1 MRACG
6 VKSVFKI
13 TEAHRMGWI
22 RLINCER
29 QNVPANR
36 NGETLSRETSMATD
50 TSWLVF
56 FWVSN
61 YEKSKSTNSFSW
73 RTISASYFTVLYR
86 KWYTQSVCTE
96 SSLVCCTSLLRH
108 KFKWIFYNF
117 RQMTGAFWLYL
128 TPSLSRTRIW
138 FVCKLVVLLSVVY
151 TFNYWKKYSND
162 IQSDGDDIR
171 RILSSDWLTRAGNV
185 FGQSYPLGMIRFVGL
200 EEIIFGQIRLKI
212 SIDKESSIILSWPS
226 LLSSFKIDGCITA
239 FPVFLA

>member
-1 MRACG
+1 MNPIDKLWRTKCTRKPKRSNAFTPNLNG
-6 VKSVFKI
+6 
-13 TEAHRMGWI
+13 
-22 RLINCER
+22 
-29 QNVPANR
+29 NR
-36 NGETLSRETSMATD
+36 YLL
-50 TSWLVF
+50 LVL

-86 KWYTQSVCTE
+86 KWYTQSVCSE

-117 RQMTGAFWLYL
+117 RQMTGTFWLYL

-185 FGQSYPLGMIRFVGL
+185 
-200 EEIIFGQIRLKI
+200 
-212 SIDKESSIILSWPS
+212 WPVLPAGNYS
-226 LLSSFKIDGCITA
+226 LCRARGDYLWPNKTEN
-239 FPVFLA
+239 LYW